1 MMTVNNPNFAAEI
14 RDLADRGEIDEA
26 IRRGRER
33 IATLDRSD
41 DCWEEK
47 VQVVESIGGA
57 LAQNGDY
64 CAAAIEFERTVRLHR
79 SHSLLPT
86 RQLPFGLMMWGRML
100 LWTGRPAE
108 AEEKFAEALTLLD
121 HLPAESQVARPFVL
135 VDLAQLLRL
144 EKEHSTAEVILKQ
157 ALNLMGRLYFP
168 KQHVGFALS
177 QLAQIYLGQG
187 RLVDADR
194 NMELSIRLLRT
205 GNNYPQGFAM
215 VLSANGE
222 RLKDGGR
229 IAEARACQE
238 ESLAI
243 LQKIRKPGHFLLER
257 VKVRLARLE
266 TMPTK

>member
-1 MMTVNNPNFAAEI
+1 MVTVNDPNFAAEI

-33 IATLDRSD
+33 VATLDRSE
-41 DCWEEK
+41 DCWEER
-47 VQVVESIGGA
+47 VQVVENIACA
-57 LAQNGDY
+57 LEQNGEY
-64 CAAAIEFERTVRLHR
+64 CAAAIEYERAVRLHR

-135 VDLAQLLRL
+135 VDLAQLLSL
-144 EKEHSTAEVILKQ
+144 ENEHSEAEGILKR
-157 ALNLMGRLYFP
+157 ALNLMARLFLP
-168 KQHVGFALS
+168 KQHVGFALF
-177 QLAQIYLGQG
+177 QLVQIYQDQG

-194 NMELSIRLLRT
+194 NMELAIRLLRT

-257 VKVRLARLE
+257 VKVRLARLDAL
-266 TMPTK
+266 PTE